1 MGTRVSNMQKIR
13 AFLKGL
19 FNNPLEK
26 LEKISYAVVFL
37 MALAGLGMG
46 FLSFS
51 MQSAFFGF
59 DFSDFLGALLTAV
72 ILAVIYGFIGWI
84 VGLSLRCY
92 VFFLRNHKRQADAT
106 EQIALYL
113 TQSAKQ
119 YSDSS
124 VDV

>member
-1 MGTRVSNMQKIR
+1 MQKVLV
-13 AFLKGL
+13 FLKGL
-19 FNNPLEK
+19 FDNPLEK
-26 LEKISYAVVFL
+26 LDKISYAVVFL

-46 FLSFS
+46 FLSFFA
-51 MQSAFFGF
+51 QSVLFGF

-113 TQSAKQ
+113 TQSAKRD
-119 YSDSS
+119 SDSP